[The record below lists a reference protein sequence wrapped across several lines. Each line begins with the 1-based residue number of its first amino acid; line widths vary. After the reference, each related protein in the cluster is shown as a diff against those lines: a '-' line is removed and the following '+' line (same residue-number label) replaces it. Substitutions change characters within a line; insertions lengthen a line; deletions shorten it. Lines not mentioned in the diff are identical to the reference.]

1 MQSWIRKNP
10 TFCCVLVVAI
20 IFWFFFSRFY
30 TTFSMDTSS
39 VKEGM
44 VHGPNPNPKP
54 EINAPGVAYTPFPDA
69 EPYQARDASI
79 GAAKATAEY
88 ERLRLM
94 GQEDNLQDKVD
105 EVEKLKKTASAT
117 KKNYQ
122 HAKSAQKKM
131 VQKEAKLQKMAKAYK
146 KLEAEPANNQDVQPM
161 SLGDC
166 KKTKHYCVGAYEL
179 CRAKAGK
186 SSKSTHCL
194 WNENYCNDTF
204 NKCQPLYGDI

>member
-69 EPYQARDASI
+69 EPYQARDAYI
-79 GAAKATAEY
+79 GAAKATSDPDSPRISSAAGCSSTPPPSAWWAGAPWAEQY
-88 ERLRLM
+88 YFSRFCAIHSRVAVESQGLFNSFTALL
-94 GQEDNLQDKVD
+94 GVD
-105 EVEKLKKTASAT
+105 PTTCGLVLGHQSTWFASFW
-117 KKNYQ
+117 
-122 HAKSAQKKM
+122 
-131 VQKEAKLQKMAKAYK
+131 
-146 KLEAEPANNQDVQPM
+146 
-161 SLGDC
+161 C
-166 KKTKHYCVGAYEL
+166 
-179 CRAKAGK
+179 
-186 SSKSTHCL
+186 TH
-194 WNENYCNDTF
+194 TS
-204 NKCQPLYGDI
+204 PSRVA